1 MSSTIKSAAALA
13 LLACTF
19 AQARL
24 VSGFEA
30 GFTGWEVIGDVSVQT
45 AAIGLA
51 PTQGSQ
57 LALITTINDCAQAPV
72 PCGGGFP
79 REISISGQNSPPSYV
94 ARAFLGLPLNE
105 FELTAIL
112 PPVGSV
118 FPVAGDSGA
127 IKYRF
132 YAEQAGQLLLDWDR
146 IGRDGDGAY
155 FTLWEDGA
163 GATFRYADW
172 LYNAGSFL
180 GPFVH
185 GDVQLCAQQ
194 ILSTPSPRN
203 ACSPPELAALYNDET
218 GWQTKSVVVPR
229 AGWYYIGIGLGE
241 IGESTVPTA
250 LAVDNFRFEAAA
262 VPEPSSLGLCVAA
275 LMGAGAV
282 LRRRHK
288 RAASTMA

>member
-1 MSSTIKSAAALA
+1 VNRTVKSAAVLA
-13 LLACTF
+13 LLACPL

-24 VSGFEA
+24 ISGFEA

-45 AAIGLA
+45 ASIGLA

-57 LALITTINDCAQAPV
+57 LAIITTINDCEQGPV
-72 PCGGGFP
+72 PCGGFP
-79 REISISGQNSPPSYV
+79 REIPLSGVNSPRSAV
-94 ARAFLGLPLNE
+94 ARGFLGLPLNE
-105 FELTAIL
+105 FELAAIL

-132 YAEQAGQLLLDWDR
+132 YAEQAGTLLLDWDR

-155 FTLWEDGA
+155 LTLWEDGA

-172 LYNAGSFL
+172 LYNAGSFS
-180 GPFVH
+180 GAFQH
-185 GDVQLCAQQ
+185 GNVQLCAQQ
-194 ILSTPSPRN
+194 IIPTPSPRN
-203 ACSPPELAALYNDET
+203 ACSPPELAAQYNDET

-250 LAVDNFRFEAAA
+250 LAVDNFRFEPSA
-262 VPEPSSLGLCVAA
+262 VPEPGSLGLCVAA
-275 LMGAGAV
+275 LLGVGAV
-282 LRRRHK
+282 LRRR
-288 RAASTMA
+288 R